1 MGHWLTCVQYRVRPA
16 LANSLRSALA
26 AQATQKGYLAA
37 VPRSEPTPL
46 LQNATLETSAKE
58 PMVVGPHKLTL
69 LHDGAECF
77 GAMLG
82 AIRHA
87 KTEILLEMYWFA
99 SDTIGWRVARALM
112 ERAEEGLEV
121 RVLYDAIGSLEA
133 SETMFDAMRAGG
145 VRVLQFNPIAPW
157 RRRFRPERLTRRNH
171 RKMLL
176 IDSETGLTGGVNI
189 GDPWLP
195 ISEGGQGWRD
205 DMIRVDGP
213 AAMVMREIF
222 LHAWRHEES
231 SGGREGRLKLGN
243 EDDGA
248 VRVLANHYYGTR
260 RAIRRTYL
268 NRIRAAKRSVLIT
281 NSYFVPDRM
290 IRMALAKAA
299 SRGVEVRV
307 LVPGISDVK
316 AVYYASRKLYAW
328 LVERGVHVH
337 EWMPHVL
344 HSKTAVVDGTW
355 CTVGTY
361 NLDYLSW
368 RSNLEVTL
376 AVDDDQ
382 VAGALEGRFRADLDQ
397 AMEIDME
404 RFGSRPLSER
414 FLEQV
419 FFWLRKFL

>member
-1 MGHWLTCVQYRVRPA
+1 MRRP
-16 LANSLRSALA
+16 
-26 AQATQKGYLAA
+26 
-37 VPRSEPTPL
+37 EPTPPAL
-46 LQNATLETSAKE
+46 IEAPTKT
-58 PMVVGPHKLTL
+58 PMVVGPHGLTL

-77 GAMLG
+77 GAMLDS
-82 AIRHA
+82 IRDA

-99 SDTIGWRVARALM
+99 SDTIGWRVAKALM
-112 ERAEEGLEV
+112 ARAKEGLEV

-133 SETMFDAMRAGG
+133 SETMFDTLRAAG

-157 RRRFRPERLTRRNH
+157 RQRFRAERLTRRNH
-171 RKMLL
+171 RKMLIL
-176 IDSETGLTGGVNI
+176 DGKTGLTGGVNI

-195 ISEGGQGWRD
+195 VSDGGQGWRD

-222 LHAWRHEES
+222 LHAWASEES
-231 SGGREGRLKLGN
+231 TGSREGRLKLGN
-243 EDDGA
+243 DDDGA
-248 VRVLANHYYGTR
+248 VSVLANHYYGTR
-260 RAIRRTYL
+260 RAIRRAYL

-316 AVYYASRKLYAW
+316 AVYYASRKLYGW
-328 LVERGVHVH
+328 LVTRGVHVH
-337 EWMPHVL
+337 EWLPHVL
-344 HSKTAVVDGTW
+344 HSKTAVVDGEW

-376 AVDDDQ
+376 AVADEQ
-382 VAGALEGRFRADLDQ
+382 VAAALETRFRADLAQ
-397 AMEIDME
+397 AAEIDME

-414 FLEQV
+414 ILEQV
-419 FFWLRKFL
+419 FYWLRKFL

>member
-1 MGHWLTCVQYRVRPA
+1 
-16 LANSLRSALA
+16 
-26 AQATQKGYLAA
+26 
-37 VPRSEPTPL
+37 
-46 LQNATLETSAKE
+46 
-58 PMVVGPHKLTL
+58 MVVGPHAITL

-77 GAMLG
+77 GGMLR
-82 AIRHA
+82 AIEEA

-99 SDTIGWRVARALM
+99 SDTIGWRIAKALM
-112 ERAEEGLEV
+112 KRASDGLEV

-145 VRVLQFNPIAPW
+145 VQVMQFNPIAFW
-157 RRRFRPERLTRRNH
+157 RQRFRPERLSRRNH
-171 RKMLL
+171 RKML
-176 IDSETGLTGGVNI
+176 IVDGEIGLTGGVNI

-195 ISEGGQGWRD
+195 VAEGGGGWRD
-205 DMIRVDGP
+205 DMIRAEGP

-222 LHAWRHEES
+222 LHAWRSEES
-231 SGGREGRLKLGN
+231 SGRVGRLKLRN
-243 EDDGA
+243 DDDGA

-260 RAIRRTYL
+260 RAIRRAYL
-268 NRIRAAKRSVLIT
+268 ERIRSARRSVLIT
-281 NSYFVPDRM
+281 NSYFVPDRR

-299 SRGVEVRV
+299 SRGVEVRI

-316 AVYYASRKLYAW
+316 AVYYASRRLYSW
-328 LVERGVHVH
+328 LVRRGVHIH

-344 HSKTAVVDGTW
+344 HSKTAVVDGEW

-376 AVDDDQ
+376 AVEDPQ
-382 VAGALEGRFRADLDQ
+382 VAEALETRFRADLEQ
-397 AMEIDME
+397 AMEIDMV
-404 RFGSRPLSER
+404 RFGSRPLGDR
-414 FLEQV
+414 VLEQV